1 MKNRINTAVIASPE
15 RSRMAK
21 QSRSTMGLLRRSF
34 HSLLAMTLFAC
45 LSTASLAEDAQKI
58 SLNLMGAPLNT
69 VIYALGK
76 EAGLNIVASDDIQG
90 TVTIAV
96 NEVSPYDALVAVLQA
111 SGFSY
116 RKEGEIMQITVP
128 AMRRLAGEQLFSKS
142 GLMTKAFIVNNLAA
156 ADVEDLIKRLGYTD
170 ARILSA
176 KGSNMLVVEAP
187 PEIMEKIDSI
197 FKRLDASPRQVLVES
212 QILEITAGNA
222 ATPNVLGAQGRY
234 VSSSYDIQTEGLANP
249 AVTGV
254 SGFYAHVIRGNVEA
268 YVEALENKE
277 GYSLLAHPKV
287 IAVSGKPANIISG
300 SKLGYMTTTTTT
312 TGTTQNVDFLEVGTK
327 LSFTPY
333 VYSDGTIRMDIHPEV
348 SEGSITTD
356 GLPQKQT
363 TEATTTVLVRD
374 GETIVIGGLI
384 KDKTRET
391 EKGVPIVMHIP
402 VIGNLFKRKEI
413 LWEKK
418 EIIAVITPH
427 IINNERAKEMLPR
440 VEKLKQQQKES
451 GIGEEPGVMWWVK

>member
-1 MKNRINTAVIASPE
+1 MKR
-15 RSRMAK
+15 
-21 QSRSTMGLLRRSF
+21 
-34 HSLLAMTLFAC
+34 LLAAALIISIC
-45 LSTASLAEDAQKI
+45 VSSISLASEGQKI

-427 IINNERAKEMLPR
+427 IINDERAKEMLPR

-451 GIGEEPGVMWWVK
+451 GMGEEPGIMWWVK

>member
-1 MKNRINTAVIASPE
+1 MKKLMVVAILVSMCCPPSLYASE
-15 RSRMAK
+15 
-21 QSRSTMGLLRRSF
+21 G
-34 HSLLAMTLFAC
+34 
-45 LSTASLAEDAQKI
+45 EKI
-58 SLNLMGAPLNT
+58 SLNLMNAPLNT

-96 NEVSPYDALVAVLQA
+96 NEVSPYDALVAVLNT

-116 RKEGEIMQITVP
+116 RKENDIMQIVVP
-128 AMRRLAGEQLFSKS
+128 PMRRRAGEELFTKK
-142 GLMTKAFIVNNLAA
+142 GLETKAFMVNNLAP
-156 ADVEDLIKRLGYTD
+156 ADVEDMIKKLGYTD
-170 ARILSA
+170 TRILSA

-187 PEIMEKIDSI
+187 SDAMEKISSI
-197 FKRLDASPRQVLVES
+197 FKRLDASPKQVLVES

-222 ATPNVLGAQGRY
+222 ATPNVLGAQGQY
-234 VSSSYDIQTEGLANP
+234 TSSSYDVQTQGFANP
-249 AVTGV
+249 ATTGTA
-254 SGFYAHVIRGNVEA
+254 GFYAHVIRGNVEA

-277 GYSLLAHPKV
+277 GYNLLAHPKV
-287 IAVSGKPANIISG
+287 IAVSGKSANIISG
-300 SKLGYMTTTTTT
+300 SKLGYKTTITTQ
-312 TGTTQNVDFLEVGTK
+312 TGTIQNVDFLEVGTK

-333 VYSDGTIRMDIHPEV
+333 VYNDGTIRMDIHPEV

-363 TEATTTVLVRD
+363 TEATTTVIVRD

-384 KDKTRET
+384 KDKTKET
-391 EKGVPIVMHIP
+391 EKGVPVVMYIP
-402 VIGNLFKRKEI
+402 FIGNFFKRKEI

-427 IINNERAKEMLPR
+427 IITDEKMKEMLPQIDNM
-440 VEKLKQQQKES
+440 KQRQKDS
-451 GIGEEPGVMWWVK
+451 NTGEEPGIMWWLK

>member
-1 MKNRINTAVIASPE
+1 MKKNLIAAVLICMCCS
-15 RSRMAK
+15 
-21 QSRSTMGLLRRSF
+21 
-34 HSLLAMTLFAC
+34 SLCFGG
-45 LSTASLAEDAQKI
+45 EEQKI
-58 SLNLMGAPLNT
+58 SLSLMNAPLNT

-76 EAGLNIVASDDIQG
+76 EAGLNIVASDDILG
-90 TVTIAV
+90 TVTISV
-96 NEVSPYDALVAVLQA
+96 NEVSPYDALVAVLNA

-116 RKEGEIMQITVP
+116 KQDKKIMRIVVP
-128 AMRRLAGEQLFSKS
+128 PSKRLAGEHLFTKK
-142 GLMTKAFIVNNLAA
+142 GLSTKAFLVNNLVP
-156 ADVEDLIKRLGYTD
+156 ADIEEMIKKLGYADT
-170 ARILSA
+170 RILSA

-187 PEIMEKIDSI
+187 PAIMEKIDSI

-222 ATPNVLGAQGRY
+222 ATPNVMGAQGKY
-234 VSSSYDIQTEGLANP
+234 ISSAYDVQTEGFANP
-249 AVTGV
+249 ATTGIP
-254 SGFYAHVIRGNVEA
+254 GLYAHVIKGNLEA

-277 GYSLLAHPKV
+277 GYNLLANPKV

-300 SKLGYMTTTTTT
+300 SKLGYKTTTTTT
-312 TGTTQNVDFLEVGTK
+312 TGTIQNVEFLEVGTK

-348 SEGSITTD
+348 SEGSVTTD

-363 TEATTTVLVRD
+363 TEATTTVIVRD

-384 KDKTRET
+384 KGKSKET

-402 VIGNLFKRKEI
+402 FIGNFFKRKEI

-418 EIIAVITPH
+418 EIIAILTPH
-427 IINNERAKEMLPR
+427 IMTDEKMKEILPN
-440 VEKLKQQQKES
+440 VEEMKQRQKGS
-451 GIGEEPGVMWWVK
+451 GTGEEPGAMWWIK

>member
-1 MKNRINTAVIASPE
+1 MKNILVAAVLVCLCCS
-15 RSRMAK
+15 SV
-21 QSRSTMGLLRRSF
+21 SF
-34 HSLLAMTLFAC
+34 GQ
-45 LSTASLAEDAQKI
+45 EEQKI
-58 SLNLMGAPLNT
+58 SLNLMNAPLNT

-90 TVTIAV
+90 TVTISV
-96 NEVSPYDALVAVLQA
+96 NEVSPYDALVAVLNT

-116 RKEGEIMQITVP
+116 RKDKEIMQIVVP
-128 AMRRLAGEQLFSKS
+128 PMRRRAGEDLFTKK
-142 GLMTKAFIVNNLAA
+142 GLLTKAFIVNNLVP
-156 ADVEDLIKRLGYTD
+156 ADVEEMIKKFGYTD
-170 ARILSA
+170 TRILSA
-176 KGSNMLVVEAP
+176 KGSNLLVVEAP
-187 PEIMEKIDSI
+187 PEVMEKIDSI

-222 ATPNVLGAQGRY
+222 ATPNVMGAQGKY
-234 VSSSYDIQTEGLANP
+234 VSSSYDVQTEGFANP
-249 AVTGV
+249 VTTGV

-277 GYSLLAHPKV
+277 GYNLLAHPRV
-287 IAVSGKPANIISG
+287 LAMSGKPANIISG

-312 TGTTQNVDFLEVGTK
+312 TGTSQNVDFLEVGTK

-363 TEATTTVLVRD
+363 TEATTTVIVRD

-384 KDKTRET
+384 KDKSKET
-391 EKGVPIVMHIP
+391 EKGVPIIMNIP
-402 VIGNLFKRKEI
+402 IIGNFFKRKEI

-418 EIIAVITPH
+418 EIIAILTPH
-427 IINNERAKEMLPR
+427 IITEEKMKEMLPH
-440 VEKLKQQQKES
+440 VEELKRKQKES
-451 GIGEEPGVMWWVK
+451 KMGEDPGIMWWVK

>member
-1 MKNRINTAVIASPE
+1 MKRI
-15 RSRMAK
+15 
-21 QSRSTMGLLRRSF
+21 
-34 HSLLAMTLFAC
+34 LAAMIIMNMC
-45 LSTASLAEDAQKI
+45 LYCPPINAQEQRI

-90 TVTIAV
+90 TVTISV
-96 NEVSPYDALVAVLQA
+96 NDVSAYDALVAVLQA

-116 RKEGEIMQITVP
+116 KKDGGIMQITVP
-128 AMRRLAGEQLFSKS
+128 PMRRLAGEQLFTKK
-142 GLMTKAFIVNNLAA
+142 GLMTKAFMVNNLAPG
-156 ADVEDLIKRLGYTD
+156 DVEEMIKKLGYDDT
-170 ARILSA
+170 RILSA

-187 PEIMEKIDSI
+187 AEIMEKIDSI

-234 VSSSYDIQTEGLANP
+234 VGSSYDIQTEGMANP
-249 AVTGV
+249 ATTGV
-254 SGFYAHVIRGNVEA
+254 AGFYAHVIKNNAEA
-268 YVEALENKE
+268 YIEALENKE
-277 GYSLLAHPKV
+277 GFNLLAHPKV

-300 SKLGYMTTTTTT
+300 SKLGYKTTITTQ
-312 TGTTQNVDFLEVGTK
+312 TGTIQNVDFLEVGTK

-363 TEATTTVLVRD
+363 TEATTTVIVKD
-374 GETIVIGGLI
+374 GETIIIGGLI
-384 KDKTRET
+384 KDKTKET
-391 EKGVPIVMHIP
+391 EKGVPVIMHLP

-427 IINNERAKEMLPR
+427 IINNENMKEMLPQVQELQR
-440 VEKLKQQQKES
+440 KQKES
-451 GIGEEPGVMWWVK
+451 ATGEEPGIMWWVK

>member
-1 MKNRINTAVIASPE
+1 MKR
-15 RSRMAK
+15 
-21 QSRSTMGLLRRSF
+21 
-34 HSLLAMTLFAC
+34 LLAAALIISMC
-45 LSTASLAEDAQKI
+45 LSSISLASEGQKI

-402 VIGNLFKRKEI
+402 LIGNLFKRKEI

-427 IINNERAKEMLPR
+427 IINDERAKEMLPR

-451 GIGEEPGVMWWVK
+451 GMGEEPGIMWWVK